1 MNLGNEYII
10 ARESYWKDILMT
22 RKFGLNSN

>member
-10 ARESYWKDILMT
+10 GRESYWKDVLQT
-22 RKFGLNSN
+22 REFGLNKN